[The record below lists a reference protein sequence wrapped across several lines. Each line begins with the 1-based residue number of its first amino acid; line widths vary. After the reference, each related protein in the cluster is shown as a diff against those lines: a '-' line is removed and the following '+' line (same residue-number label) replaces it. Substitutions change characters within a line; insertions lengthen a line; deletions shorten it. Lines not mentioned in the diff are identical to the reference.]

1 MLWKTPT
8 ISDAIIV
15 SALSSVVG
23 FVSYLSVKY
32 IAVPTKNNELTKL
45 EEELKVERL
54 KLSIDQLKENA
65 VREKAL
71 RDARASLSGF
81 QDSKELRF

>member
-8 ISDAIIV
+8 ISDALIV
-15 SALSSVVG
+15 CALSGVVG
-23 FVSYLSVKY
+23 FLSYINVRY
-32 IAVPTKNNELTKL
+32 TGQVEQNTELTKL

-54 KLSIDQLKENA
+54 KLSIDQMRENA

-81 QDSKELRF
+81 QEGKELRF